1 MKYYAVKNGRHKG
14 VYTTWKE
21 CEAEIKGFKGAVY
34 KSFPTKEEAEA
45 FLEDHQEIRECQLIA
60 YVDGSYHIKE
70 KVYGYGVVLIEG
82 GRVIKKIY
90 GKGEHED
97 YVSMRNVA
105 GEIFGSEV
113 AVEYAIAN
121 GYDSIAIYYDYM
133 GIEKW
138 ANGEWKANK
147 PGTKRYVEKMKDYRK
162 KIYIHFI
169 KVLAHSGDT
178 FNDEADRLAKKAARC
193 CVAFEGMERFFP
205 ADRIMLTGNP
215 VRKQMLETTL
225 TRNQAINSLGLDPEK
240 KTVLI
245 VGGSLGARTLNES
258 VLAHLDDIRSSGV
271 QFIWQTGKYYHASIL
286 DELKVKGQPEG
297 LKVMDFI
304 TDMGAAYRAADLVIS
319 RAGASSVSEFCLIGK
334 PVIMVPSPNVTEDHQ
349 TKNAMAL
356 VNKQA
361 ALIVK
366 DAEAKEQLIGLAI
379 STVKDDAKLRS
390 LSENVL
396 KLALPDSADIIA
408 KEVIKIVQNQ

>member
-34 KSFPTKEEAEA
+34 KSFPTKEEADA

-178 FNDEADRLAKKAARC
+178 FNDEADRLAKKA
-193 CVAFEGMERFFP
+193 
-205 ADRIMLTGNP
+205 
-215 VRKQMLETTL
+215 
-225 TRNQAINSLGLDPEK
+225 
-240 KTVLI
+240 
-245 VGGSLGARTLNES
+245 VG
-258 VLAHLDDIRSSGV
+258 
-271 QFIWQTGKYYHASIL
+271 
-286 DELKVKGQPEG
+286 
-297 LKVMDFI
+297 
-304 TDMGAAYRAADLVIS
+304 
-319 RAGASSVSEFCLIGK
+319 
-334 PVIMVPSPNVTEDHQ
+334 
-349 TKNAMAL
+349 
-356 VNKQA
+356 
-361 ALIVK
+361 
-366 DAEAKEQLIGLAI
+366 
-379 STVKDDAKLRS
+379 
-390 LSENVL
+390 
-396 KLALPDSADIIA
+396 
-408 KEVIKIVQNQ
+408 IK

>member
-34 KSFPTKEEAEA
+34 KSFPAKEEAEA

-60 YVDGSYHIKE
+60 YVDGSYHTKE

-82 GRVIKKIY
+82 GRVIRKIY

-121 GYDSIAIYYDYM
+121 SYDSIAVCYDYM

-147 PGTKRYVEKMKDYRK
+147 PGTRRYAEKMKDYRK
-162 KIYIHFI
+162 KIHIHFI

-178 FNDEADRLAKKAARC
+178 FNDEADRLAKKA
-193 CVAFEGMERFFP
+193 
-205 ADRIMLTGNP
+205 
-215 VRKQMLETTL
+215 
-225 TRNQAINSLGLDPEK
+225 
-240 KTVLI
+240 
-245 VGGSLGARTLNES
+245 VG
-258 VLAHLDDIRSSGV
+258 
-271 QFIWQTGKYYHASIL
+271 
-286 DELKVKGQPEG
+286 
-297 LKVMDFI
+297 
-304 TDMGAAYRAADLVIS
+304 
-319 RAGASSVSEFCLIGK
+319 
-334 PVIMVPSPNVTEDHQ
+334 
-349 TKNAMAL
+349 
-356 VNKQA
+356 
-361 ALIVK
+361 
-366 DAEAKEQLIGLAI
+366 
-379 STVKDDAKLRS
+379 
-390 LSENVL
+390 
-396 KLALPDSADIIA
+396 
-408 KEVIKIVQNQ
+408 IK